1 MAIPPPPPEQP
12 WDRPRQPSPQDPYD
26 SHDPEARQ
34 APAVPQSPHAPQN
47 PQLSQDAQLPQDPAV
62 PQSPHAPQN
71 PQLPQDQTAPP
82 SPHAPQSPHAP
93 PPQAY
98 GAPSFG
104 APAPGQSPYG
114 QPPYGQS
121 PYGQSPHPQ
130 PSYPQAPYG
139 QSPYAAHPYGPPPA
153 PPAANGLAV
162 ASLVTGIVCC
172 VPPLGLILGLVAL
185 AQIKKR
191 GDSGKGLAVAGMVL
205 SSLSVVLVLVGL
217 LTGGLNSLGEEL
229 RKGASSSNK
238 SVEDLRTGQC
248 FNTPDGSLEGTTY
261 DVEVVGCDK
270 PHDAEVFG
278 TFDLADAKAYPGDEK
293 ISRVADQRCA
303 IAEKSYTGGRTV
315 DVDSYYLMPDPRG
328 WRLGDRG
335 VTCVFGDESGDR
347 LTGSLRDTGSGDSGE
362 PGGVDGTDGADD
374 VQGEEV

>member
-12 WDRPRQPSPQDPYD
+12 WDRPRQPSPQVP
-26 SHDPEARQ
+26 HDTEIRQ
-34 APAVPQSPHAPQN
+34 APAVPHRPHGPQSAQAPQS
-47 PQLSQDAQLPQDPAV
+47 SQDAQPPQDPTA
-62 PQSPHAPQN
+62 PHA
-71 PQLPQDQTAPP
+71 
-82 SPHAPQSPHAP
+82 PHAP

-98 GAPSFG
+98 GAPPFG
-104 APAPGQSPYG
+104 APAPGQPSYG
-114 QPPYGQS
+114 QPSYGQS
-121 PYGQSPHPQ
+121 PYPQ
-130 PSYPQAPYG
+130 PSYG
-139 QSPYAAHPYGPPPA
+139 QPPYAAHPYGPPPA

-172 VPPLGLILGLVAL
+172 VPPLGLILGLMAL

-191 GDSGKGLAVAGMVL
+191 GDSGKGLAVTGIVL

-217 LTGGLNSLGEEL
+217 LTGGLNSLGDEL
-229 RKGASSSNK
+229 RKGASGSNR
-238 SVEDLRTGQC
+238 SVEDLRIGQC

-293 ISRVADQRCA
+293 ISKVADQRCA
-303 IAEKSYTGGRTV
+303 IAEKSYTGGGAA

-347 LTGSLRDTGSGDSGE
+347 LTGSLRGTGSGDSGGT
-362 PGGVDGTDGADD
+362 GGADSTDGTDD